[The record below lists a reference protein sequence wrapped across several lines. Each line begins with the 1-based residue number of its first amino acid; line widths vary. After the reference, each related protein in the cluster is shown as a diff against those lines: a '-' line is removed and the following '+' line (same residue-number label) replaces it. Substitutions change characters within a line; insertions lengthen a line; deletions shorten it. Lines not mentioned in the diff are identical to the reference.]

1 MSDDVISSCVRGAAG
16 VGFEMD
22 MESRC
27 WPIVHGAYSLAGAM
41 AVRRLT
47 VSV

>member
-1 MSDDVISSCVRGAAG
+1 MSDDVISSCVREAAG

-27 WPIVHGAYSLAGAM
+27 WLIVHGGPTPWQALWLCAG
-41 AVRRLT
+41 
-47 VSV
+47 